1 VPVPVARFRSLRL
14 FLWAG
19 LAALVFAVFS
29 GWVALTWPYA
39 AIAAVL
45 FLASSVL
52 CFVLASRPPVDVF
65 ENHLLVGRHSVAWPE
80 IRRVDRSATLPLV
93 VRLTMADKSRIL
105 IVHSGD
111 AESGKSL
118 LRHLRRFSREA
129 LIDGVP
135 YRQFWGEPLAAPPA
149 VERKALPQPRLPL
162 LMPEDEAEVE
172 RLFQRLKTVGHLDQR
187 GSSEDK

>member
-1 VPVPVARFRSLRL
+1 MPWL
-14 FLWAG
+14 
-19 LAALVFAVFS
+19 
-29 GWVALTWPYA
+29 
-39 AIAAVL
+39 
-45 FLASSVL
+45 
-52 CFVLASRPPVDVF
+52 
-65 ENHLLVGRHSVAWPE
+65 E
-80 IRRVDRSATLPLV
+80 IRRVDRSATLPLI

-111 AESGKSL
+111 AESSKSL
-118 LRHLRRFSREA
+118 LRHVRRYSREA

-149 VERKALPQPRLPL
+149 VERKALPQPRVPL

>member
-19 LAALVFAVFS
+19 LAALAFAGFS
-29 GWVALTWPYA
+29 GWLALLWPYA
-39 AIAAVL
+39 AVAAVL
-45 FLASSVL
+45 FLLSAIFFL
-52 CFVLASRPPVDVF
+52 FLASRPPLDVF
-65 ENHLLVGRHSVAWPE
+65 DSHLRIGRTSVPWMQ
-80 IRRVDRSATLPLV
+80 IRRVDRSANLPLI

-111 AESGKSL
+111 AESAKSL

-129 LIDGVP
+129 LLDGVP
-135 YRQFWGEPLAAPPA
+135 YRQFWGEPLTVSAAP
-149 VERKALPQPRLPL
+149 ERKALPQPRYPL
-162 LMPEDEAEVE
+162 LMAEDEAEVE

-187 GSSEDK
+187 GSSEEK